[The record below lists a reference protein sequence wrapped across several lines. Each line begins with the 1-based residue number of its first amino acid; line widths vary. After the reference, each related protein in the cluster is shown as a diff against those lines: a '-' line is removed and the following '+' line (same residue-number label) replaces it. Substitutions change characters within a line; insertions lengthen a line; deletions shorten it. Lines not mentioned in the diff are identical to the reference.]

1 MKFIKTNS
9 IAQIFLLVNL
19 YLLSTISIVKA
30 QAEPEIPAP
39 PLPLKPQPIE
49 PETLPPLEEILPEL
63 KPNQPDDLEGTTN
76 KVFVK
81 NFEIVGSTVF
91 TPEELAEVLKTYTMR
106 QISFTEILE
115 AQQAIDRL
123 YLENGYITSGT
134 FLPPQQLQ
142 DGTVII
148 EVLEGKVEEIRIE
161 GLDRLDP
168 NYVRSR
174 LEVGTKAPLNRDKLL
189 NALQMLKL
197 NPLIDTLAAEL
208 TAGTKPGSSILELN
222 LQEADP
228 FDLTLSLDN
237 YRAPSVGTNRR
248 RAQLAHRNL
257 LGFGDRFDIAYANTE
272 GSNSLSN
279 LKYTIPLNRYNGTF
293 NFRFGYTDNK
303 ITQSPFEQ
311 FNIESEN
318 TQYEFTY
325 RQPLIQKPTEDLAIG
340 LTFFRNNSAA
350 TFDEE
355 PFRSPGA
362 EPNGE
367 TNTSVIRFFQEY
379 TTRDAKQVF
388 ALRSQFSLGIDAFD
402 ATINSDNLPDSQFF
416 AWRGQVQYLRL
427 LSPDLVFLVRSDLQV
442 ANDPLVSVE
451 QFSVGGAFSVRGY
464 RQDVLLGD
472 NGLFSSAEL
481 RATVLRIPK
490 WEANLE
496 LTPFIDFGKVWN
508 VDEENLLEN
517 NLVSVGI
524 GMRLQV
530 RDNFAARLDWGIP
543 LVEVENIGESLQE
556 NGVYFSLEFK
566 PF

>member
-9 IAQIFLLVNL
+9 IAQIFLLVNI
-19 YLLSTISIVKA
+19 YLLSIISLVKA

-39 PLPLKPQPIE
+39 PLPLQPQPIE
-49 PETLPPLEEILPEL
+49 PETLPSLEEILPEL
-63 KPNQPDDLEGTTN
+63 NPTKPDNLEGTTN

-91 TPEELAEVLKTYTMR
+91 TPEELAEVIKTYTMR

-161 GLDRLDP
+161 GLDRLNP
-168 NYVRSR
+168 KYVRSR
-174 LEVGTKAPLNRDKLL
+174 LEVGTKAPLNRDRLL

-228 FDLTLSLDN
+228 FDLTLSVDN

-248 RAQLAHRNL
+248 QIQLAHRNL
-257 LGFGDRFDIAYANTE
+257 LGFGDRFDIAYFNTD

-279 LKYTIPLNRYNGTF
+279 LNYTIPLNRYNGTF
-293 NFRFGYTDNK
+293 DFRFSYTDNK

-325 RQPLIQKPTEDLAIG
+325 RQPIIQKPTEDLAVG
-340 LTFFRNNSAA
+340 LAFFRNNSAA
-350 TFDEE
+350 TFNEE
-355 PFRSPGA
+355 PFRSRGA

-367 TNTSVIRFFQEY
+367 TNISVLRFFQEY
-379 TTRDAKQVF
+379 TIRDAKQVF

-402 ATINSDNLPDSQFF
+402 ATINNDNLPDSQFF
-416 AWRGQVQYLRL
+416 AWRGQLQYLRL
-427 LSPDLVFLVRSDLQV
+427 LSRDLVFLIRSDLQV

-451 QFSVGGAFSVRGY
+451 RFSVGGAFSVRGY

-496 LTPFIDFGKVWN
+496 LTPFMDFGKVWN
-508 VDEENLLEN
+508 VDGENLLEN
-517 NLVSVGI
+517 NLVSIGI
-524 GMRLQV
+524 GMRFQV
-530 RDNFAARLDWGIP
+530 RDDFTARLDWGIP

-556 NGVYFSLEFK
+556 NGIYFSVEFQ